1 MPHQTVALKAPE
13 EHTVSFTV
21 TVPVW
26 RKHGA
31 FRTEVYC
38 SLETDIDEVFISG
51 TLRIGR
57 CKEAIT
63 VSTTQS
69 SSGAASLRAV
79 VNEQEYAA
87 G

>member
-13 EHTVSFTV
+13 EHTVSFSV
-21 TVPVW
+21 TVPIW

-57 CKEAIT
+57 CNQAIT
-63 VSTTQS
+63 VSTTVKL
-69 SSGAASLRAV
+69 GDGTSLRAV
-79 VNEQEYAA
+79 VNKQKCAA